1 MISLSNQPD
10 TLEALKAAFNEERML
25 CQEPVCDETLDKKR
39 GLLKSAD
46 IILI

>member
-25 CQEPVCDETLDKKR
+25 RQEPVCDKTLDKKR